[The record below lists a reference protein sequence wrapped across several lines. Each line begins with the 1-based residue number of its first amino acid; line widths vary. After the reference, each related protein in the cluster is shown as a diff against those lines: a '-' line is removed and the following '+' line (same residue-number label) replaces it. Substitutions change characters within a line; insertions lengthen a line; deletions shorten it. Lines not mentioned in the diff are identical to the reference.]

1 MEDPT
6 TIALNLTFFGTLGV
20 AFVMFIGLFLVFVAT
35 LVIAGLGRLVGVLVM
50 FLFGRRPAA
59 AAGVRTLRP
68 LKVAA
73 GQAAAGQG
81 TTYDGATGLAPAPE
95 APADAPRRTL
105 NLWKFL
111 GLGAPGT
118 KQRAVAEQRPA
129 AGHPR
134 REPHILSEDWAAAV
148 AQADARA
155 EARAKAEAAPEVKV
169 TVRDL
174 PSPDAPVEEVSAV
187 APLVESATDQHA
199 IVNAIPR
206 AFEKPPGPG
215 RMAML
220 DTGSLVSLAGHP
232 GALKGTLPVERR
244 RAG

>member
-1 MEDPT
+1 MEDPN

-20 AFVMFIGLFLVFVAT
+20 AFVMFVGLFLVFVAT

-50 FLFGRRPAA
+50 APFGRRPPSAA
-59 AAGVRTLRP
+59 SVRTLRP

-73 GQAAAGQG
+73 GQDTA
-81 TTYDGATGLAPAPE
+81 YDGATGLASEPE
-95 APADAPRRTL
+95 APADAPRRTPGL
-105 NLWKFL
+105 KTFL
-111 GLGAPGT
+111 AKGPLFT
-118 KQRAVAEQRPA
+118 KGRAKTGRPA
-129 AGHPR
+129 LTGLPL

-155 EARAKAEAAPEVKV
+155 EARAKAEVAPEVKV

-174 PSPDAPVEEVSAV
+174 PSPDAPAEEVRSV

-199 IVNAIPR
+199 VVKAKPL

-232 GALKGTLPVERR
+232 AALKGTLPVERR

>member
-35 LVIAGLGRLVGVLVM
+35 LLMAGLGRLVGIAVM
-50 FLFGRRPAA
+50 ALFGRRPGKTSGIEIHA
-59 AAGVRTLRP
+59 RP
-68 LKVAA
+68 AR
-73 GQAAAGQG
+73 
-81 TTYDGATGLAPAPE
+81 
-95 APADAPRRTL
+95 APRRTF
-105 NLWKFL
+105 NLKTAWAYSAL
-111 GLGAPGT
+111 
-118 KQRAVAEQRPA
+118 RAKLRIAREEA
-129 AGHPR
+129 AQKRAAR
-134 REPHILSEDWAAAV
+134 REAPALSEDWAAAV
-148 AQADARA
+148 ARADAREA
-155 EARAKAEAAPEVKV
+155 ARARAAAAPEVKV

-174 PSPDAPVEEVSAV
+174 PSPDAPVEEVRAV

-199 IVNAIPR
+199 TVRAVPR
-206 AFEKPPGPG
+206 SFEKPPGPG

-232 GALKGTLPVERR
+232 AALRDTLPSEQR

>member
-20 AFVMFIGLFLVFVAT
+20 ALVMFIGLFLVFVAT
-35 LVIAGLGRLVGVLVM
+35 LVIAGLGRLAVVLVM
-50 FLFGRRPAA
+50 ALFGLRPAPA
-59 AAGVRTLRP
+59 ANVRALLP
-68 LKVAA
+68 VKVDA
-73 GQAAAGQG
+73 GQE
-81 TTYDGATGLAPAPE
+81 TPYDDAPRLALEPE
-95 APADAPRRTL
+95 APARAPRRTL
-105 NLWKFL
+105 NLRKFL
-111 GLGAPGT
+111 ALGALRT
-118 KQRAVAEQRPA
+118 KQRTEAEKRPV

-134 REPHILSEDWAAAV
+134 RDTHALSEDWAAAV

-155 EARAKAEAAPEVKV
+155 AARAKAEAAPEVKV

-174 PSPDAPVEEVSAV
+174 PSPDAPVDEVQAV

-199 IVNAIPR
+199 IVKAIPR

-215 RMAML
+215 RTAML

-232 GALKGTLPVERR
+232 DALKGTLPVERR